1 MAYST
6 IERIFETLKK
16 IQFLY
21 ALIISKYGNNSHSL
35 DLIDK
40 IKPSDYIIFCLTRN
54 LKSLKAITLLA
65 VDDFPEDAFNLTRT
79 NFENYAEI
87 VYTIYDSE
95 NLINQLKA
103 ENGIHNGTHE
113 RKWKKLVNKE
123 NGEVV
128 NLKSNYEKVKLNPV
142 FKKTDSNLY
151 SLIYPMLSSF
161 THPDISTAIQYVDD
175 RLGFTDLKENSNID
189 PIIIALIL
197 NFMIIHEI
205 QQLEYFKTSKK
216 DLININKEI
225 ADILES
231 VNKHIGKLNINIKD
245 RIKHTLKTYS

>member
-1 MAYST
+1 
-6 IERIFETLKK
+6 
-16 IQFLY
+16 
-21 ALIISKYGNNSHSL
+21 
-35 DLIDK
+35 
-40 IKPSDYIIFCLTRN
+40 
-54 LKSLKAITLLA
+54 
-65 VDDFPEDAFNLTRT
+65 
-79 NFENYAEI
+79 
-87 VYTIYDSE
+87 
-95 NLINQLKA
+95 
-103 ENGIHNGTHE
+103 
-113 RKWKKLVNKE
+113 
-123 NGEVV
+123 
-128 NLKSNYEKVKLNPV
+128 
-142 FKKTDSNLY
+142 
-151 SLIYPMLSSF
+151 MLSSF